1 MEPMA
6 RRGRLSQYGDPNR
19 KVLNQTIEVGLPS
32 RIAIVS
38 DSHSVLHP
46 NTLPLLKARAPD
58 YILHAGDI
66 GRLDVL
72 TLLGEVAPV
81 IAVRGNIDGL
91 SSEVPDD
98 VVLQL
103 THGSRR
109 ISRWLLTHIAV
120 RGPRLIKP
128 VLSQAKVLGIGLV
141 VCGHSHVPLLAS
153 QDGVTVFNPG
163 SVGPRRF
170 QLPLVFGEV
179 VLTASSISCRHISC
193 ETGKQWVPGLTSK

>member
-1 MEPMA
+1 MA
-6 RRGRLSQYGDPNR
+6 GRGRLSQFGDPNR

-46 NTLPLLKARAPD
+46 NTLSLLKSRAPD

-72 TLLGEVAPV
+72 TQLSAVAPV

-120 RGPRLIKP
+120 RGPRLIKS
-128 VLSQAKVLGIGLV
+128 VLSEAKSMGIGLV

-170 QLPLVFGEV
+170 QLPIVFGEV
-179 VLTASSISCRHISC
+179 SLTSTSISCRHISC
-193 ETGKQWVPGLTSK
+193 ETGKQWVPGLISK